1 MEDKSLDSML
11 QSFNKK
17 EDDTWLMNV
26 MQLNMDCI
34 IAMQTQKAKSALR
47 SVIWFKAVTLI
58 LGILWVW
65 FLVFLIIH
73 SQLPEKIFF
82 VVSAG
87 VIALVTAMAVVVYIK
102 HILLIRQINNSASV
116 TDTQMKLAKLQTST
130 LQIVRI
136 LFLQTP
142 FHTTWFL
149 TYNMLATAGTGI
161 LIFQICIT
169 SLFTFFAVWLY
180 RNISYKNKDKKW
192 FRILFNS
199 PEWTS
204 VSKAIAFIQ
213 EIDDFRNDR

>member
-1 MEDKSLDSML
+1 MEEKTLDNMLHSLNS
-11 QSFNKK
+11 KT
-17 EDDTWLMNV
+17 EDTWFMNV

-34 IAMQTQKAKSALR
+34 IALQTQKAKTTLR
-47 SVIWFKAVTLI
+47 SLVWFKAVTLI
-58 LGILWVW
+58 PGILWVW

-82 VVSAG
+82 VISAG
-87 VIALVTAMAVVVYIK
+87 VIALVTAIAVLVYVK
-102 HILLIRQINNSASV
+102 HIILIRQINNSANV
-116 TDTQMKLAKLQTST
+116 TDTQLKLAKLQTST

-136 LFLQTP
+136 LFLQSP
-142 FHTTWFL
+142 FYTTWFL
-149 TYNMLATAGTGI
+149 TSEMLAKASMGI

-169 SLFTFFAVWLY
+169 GLFTFFSVWLY

-204 VSKAIAFIQ
+204 VNKAIAFIK
-213 EIDDFRNDR
+213 EIDDFKNDK